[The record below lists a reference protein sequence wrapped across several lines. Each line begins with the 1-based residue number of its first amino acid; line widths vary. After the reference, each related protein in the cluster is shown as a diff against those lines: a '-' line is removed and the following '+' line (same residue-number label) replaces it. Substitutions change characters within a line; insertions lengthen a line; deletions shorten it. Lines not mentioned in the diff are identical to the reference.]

1 MAGVPDR
8 ASQSAALESGGSRI
22 ETEPSHPVAG
32 PASRFPGRC
41 TYSAFVSAEPAD
53 ERRAPVAAGL
63 GARIRAERE
72 AAGITL
78 RALAARLGV
87 SPSLLSQLERGL
99 AQPSVATLWGIVTEL
114 NLSLDALF
122 ADPPGAEVTDRPVLV
137 QRAGTRT
144 AIELGGGV
152 RWERLSAAPDRDA
165 AFAFVTYQPGGAATA
180 DHPPATH
187 RGKEYGYVLSGRL
200 EVEVGDETLDLG
212 PGDAVVFRSGTP
224 HRFRALGDEPARA
237 VWLNLA
243 RG

>member
-1 MAGVPDR
+1 
-8 ASQSAALESGGSRI
+8 
-22 ETEPSHPVAG
+22 
-32 PASRFPGRC
+32 
-41 TYSAFVSAEPAD
+41 VSAEPAD
-53 ERRAPVAAGL
+53 ERRGPVAAGL
-63 GARIRAERE
+63 GARIRLERE
-72 AAGITL
+72 AAGVSL

-122 ADPPGAEVTDRPVLV
+122 ADPAEPEAADRPVLV

-152 RWERLSAAPDRDA
+152 RWERLSAAPDPDA
-165 AFAFVTYQPGGAATA
+165 AFAFVTYQPGGTAAA

-200 EVEVGDETLDLG
+200 EVQVGDETLQLG

-224 HRFRALGDEPARA
+224 HRFRAIGDEPARA